1 MRARVAADK
10 TARTERGLG
19 VGARGH
25 LACQEQHHRDD
36 PVAWRRQNETVDR
49 AAAVIM
55 DLEDP
60 LASYRSQF
68 TAEGPIYLDGNSLGR
83 PSASVVEGL
92 AVAVRDWSENLV
104 GGWSRWMDLPA
115 AVGDRVGRLVG
126 AGSGQVVV
134 CDSTTVNLYK
144 LAAAALADQCD
155 RQVILADADDFP
167 TDRYVLQGL
176 AEASGRE
183 LRLLHGSA
191 VDGLD
196 TEVVD
201 SAIDAST
208 ALVCLSHV
216 NFRSGAR
223 LDLPAITEAAHRHG
237 ALVLWDL
244 CHSAGAI
251 PVGLD
256 EAEADLAVGCTYKYL
271 NGGPGSPAFAY
282 VRRDLQVRLRQ
293 PVWGWFGQEDQFA
306 MGPSYVPTAGMG
318 RFLAG
323 TPPVLGLLAVDAA
336 ARTVESAGVAA
347 LWAKSQ
353 RLTAMLVDL
362 VHSEL
367 EPLGAT
373 LASPTDPGRRGAHV
387 SVAHPGAWPLCKA
400 LIDRQLVIG
409 DFRPPDVMRLGPA
422 PLYTRFVDVFDAV
435 QRMAEVLQAGVD
447 VVQDRPRV
455 T

>member
-1 MRARVAADK
+1 
-10 TARTERGLG
+10 
-19 VGARGH
+19 
-25 LACQEQHHRDD
+25 
-36 PVAWRRQNETVDR
+36 
-49 AAAVIM
+49 M

-60 LASYRSQF
+60 LAPYRSQF
-68 TAEGPIYLDGNSLGR
+68 NTEGPIYLDGNSLGR
-83 PSASVVEGL
+83 PSASVVERL
-92 AVAVRDWSENLV
+92 AEAVRDWSENLV
-104 GGWSRWMDLPA
+104 GGWSRWIDLPA
-115 AVGDRVGRLVG
+115 AVGDRVGRLIG
-126 AGSGQVVV
+126 AEPGQVVV

-144 LAAAALADQCD
+144 LAAAALSARPD

-176 AEASGRE
+176 AELSGYE
-183 LRLLHGSA
+183 LRLLRGSA
-191 VDGLD
+191 VDGLE
-196 TEVVD
+196 TELVT
-201 SAIDAST
+201 SAIDGRT

-223 LDLPAITEAAHRHG
+223 LDLAAITEAAHERG

-256 EAEADLAVGCTYKYL
+256 EARVDLAVGCTYKYL

-282 VRRDLQVRLRQ
+282 VKRDLQVELRQ
-293 PVWGWFGQEDQFA
+293 PVWGWFGQQEQFA
-306 MGPSYVPTAGMG
+306 MGPAYDPTPGMG

-323 TPPVLGLLAVDAA
+323 TPPVLGLLAVDTAA
-336 ARTVESAGVAA
+336 ELVESAGVPA

-353 RLTAMLVDL
+353 QFTAMLVGL
-362 VHSEL
+362 VKDQL

-387 SVAHPGAWPLCKA
+387 SISHPRAWPWCKT
-400 LIDRQLVIG
+400 LIDGRMVIG
-409 DFRPPDVMRLGPA
+409 DFRPPNVIRLGPA

-435 QRMAEVLQAGVD
+435 QRMAEVLESGLEEVRE
-447 VVQDRPRV
+447 RPRV

>member
-1 MRARVAADK
+1 
-10 TARTERGLG
+10 
-19 VGARGH
+19 
-25 LACQEQHHRDD
+25 
-36 PVAWRRQNETVDR
+36 VDR
-49 AAAVIM
+49 AAAVTL

-60 LASYRSQF
+60 LAPYRRQF
-68 TAEGPIYLDGNSLGR
+68 NTEGPIYLDGNSLGR
-83 PSASVVEGL
+83 PSASVVERL
-92 AVAVRDWSENLV
+92 AEAVRDWSENLV
-104 GGWSRWMDLPA
+104 GGWSRWIDLPA
-115 AVGDRVGRLVG
+115 AVGDRVGRLIG
-126 AGSGQVVV
+126 AGPGQVVV

-144 LAAAALADQCD
+144 LAAAALSAQPG

-176 AEASGRE
+176 AELSGRE

-196 TEVVD
+196 TEAVD
-201 SAIDAST
+201 AAIDART

-223 LDLPAITEAAHRHG
+223 LDLAAITEAAHRRG

-251 PVGLD
+251 PVDLD
-256 EAEADLAVGCTYKYL
+256 EARADLAVGCTYKYL

-293 PVWGWFGQEDQFA
+293 PVWGWFGQQDQFA
-306 MGPSYVPTAGMG
+306 MGPKYDPTSGMG

-336 ARTVESAGVAA
+336 AQTLESAGVPA

-353 RLTAMLVDL
+353 QFTAMLVDL
-362 VHSEL
+362 IRDRL

-387 SVAHPGAWPLCKA
+387 SVAHPRAWPWCKA
-400 LIDRQLVIG
+400 LIDRRMVIG
-409 DFRPPDVMRLGPA
+409 DFRPPDVIRLGPA

-435 QRMAEVLQAGVD
+435 QKMTEVLQAGVEE
-447 VVQDRPRV
+447 VQDRPRV

>member
-1 MRARVAADK
+1 M
-10 TARTERGLG
+10 
-19 VGARGH
+19 
-25 LACQEQHHRDD
+25 
-36 PVAWRRQNETVDR
+36 VDR
-49 AAAVIM
+49 AAAVTM
-55 DLEDP
+55 DLADP
-60 LASYRSQF
+60 LAPYRSQF
-68 TAEGPIYLDGNSLGR
+68 TVAEPIYLDGNSLGC
-83 PSASVVEGL
+83 PSTSVTEGL
-92 AVAVRDWSENLV
+92 AAAVRDWSENLV
-104 GGWSRWMDLPA
+104 GGWSRWIDLPA
-115 AVGDRVGRLVG
+115 AVGDRVGRLIG
-126 AGSGQVVV
+126 AEPGQVVV

-144 LAAAALADQCD
+144 LAAAALAVQPD
-155 RQVILADADDFP
+155 RRVILADGDDFP

-196 TEVVD
+196 PEVVG
-201 SAIDAST
+201 SAIDAGT

-223 LDLPAITEAAHRHG
+223 LDLAAVTEAAHRHG

-244 CHSAGAI
+244 CHSAGAV

-256 EAEADLAVGCTYKYL
+256 EAGADLAVGCTYKYL
-271 NGGPGSPAFAY
+271 NGAPGSPAFAY
-282 VRRDLQVRLRQ
+282 VRRDLQDQLRQ
-293 PVWGWFGQEDQFA
+293 PIWGWFGQQDQFA
-306 MGPSYVPTAGMG
+306 MAPGYDPQAGMG

-336 ARTVESAGVAA
+336 VETVESAGIPA

-353 RLTAMLVDL
+353 QLTAMFVDL
-362 VHSEL
+362 VRDQL

-373 LASPTDPGRRGAHV
+373 LASPTDPDRRGAHI
-387 SVAHPGAWPLCKA
+387 SVAHPRAWPWCRA
-400 LIDRQLVIG
+400 LIDRRMVIG
-409 DFRPPDVMRLGPA
+409 DFRPPDIIRLGPA

-435 QRMAEVLQAGVD
+435 ERMAEVLAGGVEE
-447 VVQDRPRV
+447 VQDLPRV